1 MRYATL
7 VVKCNSA
14 LGNLRWVSCESGS
27 MRLQLKLLTRSD
39 RDLFLISSEYLKFVT
54 LRAFKFFNKSEK
66 AVSILVNN
74 SIKQPPPDS
83 VRVRLAIDFGIIYHY
98 LMCAFKVPA
107 MCIGAPWQKCHLNY
121 FTISSLGSEF
131 AETSHDLGFSLD
143 IWISHFDTLNCRCD
157 KLKHISWILMGQRIY
172 A

>member
-1 MRYATL
+1 
-7 VVKCNSA
+7 
-14 LGNLRWVSCESGS
+14 

-74 SIKQPPPDS
+74 LIKQPPPDS
-83 VRVRLAIDFGIIYHY
+83 VRVQLAIDFGIIYHY

-107 MCIGAPWQKCHLNY
+107 MCIGAP
-121 FTISSLGSEF
+121 
-131 AETSHDLGFSLD
+131 
-143 IWISHFDTLNCRCD
+143 
-157 KLKHISWILMGQRIY
+157 
-172 A
+172 